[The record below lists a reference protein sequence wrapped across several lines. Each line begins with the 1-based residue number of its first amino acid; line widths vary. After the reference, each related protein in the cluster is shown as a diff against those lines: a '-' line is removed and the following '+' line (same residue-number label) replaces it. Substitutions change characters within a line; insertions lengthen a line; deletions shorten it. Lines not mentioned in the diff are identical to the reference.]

1 VNKKRFS
8 VVQITAVL
16 RQGAK
21 RASRSAISVAKL
33 ESPSRNSTF
42 GRRRGGMLPH
52 EARALKQLRGEN
64 ARLKRVLADLALDKV
79 MLQDV
84 VQRKF

>member
-1 VNKKRFS
+1 
-8 VVQITAVL
+8 
-16 RQGAK
+16 
-21 RASRSAISVAKL
+21 
-33 ESPSRNSTF
+33 
-42 GRRRGGMLPH
+42 MLPH